1 MQGFFCGQTFIL
13 HANLTNFLSFI
24 MPDSSVVKNNKS
36 IIFLVLVASL
46 GYFVDIYDLLIFSIV
61 RIKSLHDVGVSD
73 ADMRTKG
80 EFILNMQMFGL
91 LVGGIIWGVIG
102 DKFGRI
108 KVLFG
113 SILLYSLANFA
124 NGFATDYY
132 TYAIVRLIAG
142 IGLAGELGAG
152 ITLVSETMSKEN
164 RGYGT
169 MLVAVVGL
177 LGAAAAATVA
187 QYGWQRAYFIGGG
200 LGLLLLLLRVGT
212 FESGMFKQAE
222 ESSVSKGNFLM
233 LFTNKQ
239 RFLKYL
245 YCILIGTPLWFVVG
259 ILITQAPEI
268 GKQLGAHE
276 VLSAGTGVMYTYI
289 GLSVG
294 DMFAG
299 LLAQVTKS
307 RRLTMLIFQLLSV
320 VSVVVYLNSYGITP
334 GRFVVISL
342 FIGFC
347 IGYWATFVTI
357 ASEQFG
363 TNIRATV
370 TTTVPNFVRGS
381 LIPIHLAFEFFIGFF
396 NARGNHNSIITSA
409 YVMMAIVT
417 VIALFALS
425 QLKETFGKD
434 LNYMEDDRDVTP
446 ADATSE
452 MNMTR

>member
-1 MQGFFCGQTFIL
+1 MPGQTPS
-13 HANLTNFLSFI
+13 NS
-24 MPDSSVVKNNKS
+24 KNVA
-36 IIFLVLVASL
+36 ILVAVAAL

-61 RIKSLHDVGVSD
+61 RVQSLLDVGVPETELR
-73 ADMRTKG
+73 AKG
-80 EFILNMQMFGL
+80 EFIINMQMFGL
-91 LVGGIIWGVIG
+91 LLGGIVWGVIG

-124 NGFATDYY
+124 NGFVTDYN
-132 TYAIVRLIAG
+132 TYAVIRLIAG

-169 MLVAVVGL
+169 MIVAVVGL
-177 LGAAAAATVA
+177 LGAAAAATIA
-187 QYGWQRAYFIGGG
+187 KYGWQRAYFIGGG
-200 LGLLLLLLRVGT
+200 LGVLLLLLRVGT
-212 FESGMFKQAE
+212 FESGMFKHA
-222 ESSVSKGNFLM
+222 ESSQVEKGNFWM
-233 LFTNKQ
+233 LFTNRK
-239 RFLKYL
+239 RFTKYL
-245 YCILIGTPLWFVVG
+245 CCILIGTPLWFVVG
-259 ILITQAPEI
+259 VLITLSPEI
-268 GKQLGAHE
+268 GKQLGAPQT
-276 VLSAGTGVMYTYI
+276 LSAGTGVMYTYI

-320 VSVVVYLNSYGITP
+320 VTVLFYLNANGITE
-334 GRFVVISL
+334 GEFIVL
-342 FIGFC
+342 CLAIGFC

-381 LIPIHLAFEFFIGFF
+381 LIPINLGFSF
-396 NARGNHNSIITSA
+396 LVKYFGEKGYSNSIIISS

-417 VIALFALS
+417 VIALVALS
-425 QLKETFGKD
+425 QLKESFGKD
-434 LNYMEDDRDVTP
+434 LDYLETDDTP
-446 ADATSE
+446 AGRITS
-452 MNMTR
+452 

>member
-1 MQGFFCGQTFIL
+1 MSDHIT
-13 HANLTNFLSFI
+13 A
-24 MPDSSVVKNNKS
+24 KNSKNVL
-36 IIFLVLVASL
+36 FLVIVAAL

-61 RIKSLHDVGVSD
+61 RVRSLHDIGVSD

-80 EFILNMQMFGL
+80 EFIMNMQMFGL
-91 LVGGIIWGVIG
+91 LLGGIMWGVIG

-124 NGFATDYY
+124 NGFATDYN
-132 TYAIVRLIAG
+132 TYAIVRLVAG

-169 MLVAVVGL
+169 MIVAVVGL

-187 QYGWQRAYFIGGG
+187 KFGWQNAYFIGGG

-212 FESGMFKQAE
+212 FESGMFKEAE
-222 ESSVSKGNFLM
+222 QSEVKKGNFFM
-233 LFTNKQ
+233 LFTDRK
-239 RFLKYL
+239 RFVKYL
-245 YCILIGTPLWFVVG
+245 CCILIGMPLWFVVG
-259 ILITQAPEI
+259 ILITLAPEI
-268 GKQLGAHE
+268 GKELGAPQ

-299 LLAQVTKS
+299 LFAQLTKS
-307 RRLTMLIFQLLSV
+307 RRLTMLVFQLMSV
-320 VSVVVYLNSYGITP
+320 VSVLVYLNAHGITE
-334 GRFVVISL
+334 GQFIGICL
-342 FIGFC
+342 FIGFF

-381 LIPIHLAFEFFIGFF
+381 LIPITIGFEFFVKFF
-396 NARGNHNSIITSA
+396 IKQGYQQQSIIYSA
-409 YVMMAIVT
+409 YIMMAIVT
-417 VIALFALS
+417 IIALVALS
-425 QLKETFGKD
+425 QLKESFGKD
-434 LNYMEDDRDVTP
+434 LNYIEPV
-446 ADATSE
+446 
-452 MNMTR
+452 NF